1 MFDSF
6 HPYILGHGVMVTHV
20 TLDDTLRVRI
30 PLSQLFIY
38 VMSKGKKF
46 NTPKRFWKNMRK
58 KTKRPS
64 YSVQSWRKTSPHV
77 FGQRHK
83 KFKWYYRNKKWFKE
97 FDGERLSHQKMNNY
111 ELWFWD

>member
-1 MFDSF
+1 
-6 HPYILGHGVMVTHV
+6 
-20 TLDDTLRVRI
+20 
-30 PLSQLFIY
+30 
-38 VMSKGKKF
+38 MSKGKKF
-46 NTPKRFWKNMRK
+46 NTPKRFWKNMCK
-58 KTKRPS
+58 KTKRPP
-64 YSVQSWRKTSPHV
+64 YSTQSWRKTTPHV